1 MPPLANLTPPTPSAA
16 ESPTRYRAGDR
27 LPAVLDL
34 KDLSAILGLG
44 ASRIWELYEAG
55 DFDFA
60 RLTPTIGNK
69 PRFSGKQVQAWID
82 REPVETPRR
91 FFQKGR

>member
-1 MPPLANLTPPTPSAA
+1 MTLPIDLTPPPTPSAA
-16 ESPTRYRAGDR
+16 DTPTRYRAGDR
-27 LPAVLDL
+27 LPAVLEL

-55 DFDFA
+55 EFDFA
-60 RLTPTIGNK
+60 RLTPTVGNK

-82 REPVETPRR
+82 REPPRAG
-91 FFQKGR
+91 FFAKGR